1 MKTKVLAV
9 LLTALMVTVITGC
22 GKQNMNKPNEDVAPG
37 VSAGASIGVNAIES
51 GSNNVTP
58 DESTDVEGAIVG
70 AGAAAI
76 QGALNGLNGIDM
88 NNLNLKTFSND
99 IFELQY
105 NPDVFDVTA
114 SEDDHIVCVID
125 NDAGHGLVD
134 FQCNKDITYEDELIL
149 VEDSIAQYDST
160 YEVSNVTLGEYA
172 IEGTAFIL
180 TDAAFDQVIVIPTYE
195 GSIVIS
201 IKETSDGEST
211 YISDAIEDLINN
223 IAIIDYPRESRD
235 IEDPNTV
242 EEPVEHMGSFKGEN

>member
-9 LLTALMVTVITGC
+9 LLTTLMVATITGC
-22 GKQNMNKPNEDVAPG
+22 GNQNVNKLHEG
-37 VSAGASIGVNAIES
+37 TESGASIGASIGANAVEA
-51 GSNNVTP
+51 GSNNVAP
-58 DESTDVEGAIVG
+58 DASSDVEGAIVG

-99 IFELQY
+99 MFELQY
-105 NPDVFDVTA
+105 NPDVFNVTVN
-114 SEDDHIVCVID
+114 EDDHIVCVID

-134 FQCNKDITYEDELIL
+134 FQCNTDVSYEDELIL

-160 YEVSNVTLGEYA
+160 YDVSNVTLGEYA
-172 IEGTAFIL
+172 IEGTAFVL

-211 YISDAIEDLINN
+211 YISDAIEDLVNS

-235 IEDPNTV
+235 IEEPITV
-242 EEPVEHMGSFKGEN
+242 EEPAEHMGSFEGEN